1 MTPIALLQLTL
12 TGSCRLLQV
21 LLLKFST
28 LAHKLENLTFVRAR
42 IFDLFNLI
50 PMKSPSLVAVL
61 ALLSVAYGHEFHDS
75 DDSMMDMHSSNGMSS
90 NDPAQSLASQPTSS
104 LNSSEIVPTA
114 HVAHHN
120 HGVPILETH
129 LEPEELAFWQ
139 NYDTQTYFN
148 APSSHTSNLYV
159 HVILGSLTFILLYPF
174 VLVMKNIGSNWYL
187 PLLSVHVVLV
197 LISLINYSI
206 FINSVPDLYPGNAYS
221 PMLWILLVST
231 CVQYVSAIVYYGY
244 KYYNGDDHTY
254 YKIEDEDD
262 ISHATLFNTHSA
274 DLAGGSPSSS
284 SSLELNENQLK
295 TFASPKISSPFFRW
309 LFNFGVFSKITKSL
323 FAIDTVIFNLLN
335 WGNFVYFLV
344 LFPTGIAIMGEY
356 GKGKQVFN
364 LLAHFIKGGIFF
376 IYGLVSL
383 SRYCGAFTKH
393 GWSWNHKYVTS
404 RDSTS
409 KLQTKGLI
417 TMEFV
422 ESFLIFFY
430 GSTNVFLERLA
441 SDGGA
446 WTAKDLQHASIAF
459 IYIGCGL
466 CGLICEF
473 KLNGWRHEKAVDNY
487 KLLMKKRA
495 DLENSKEINIKQN
508 IIKASPGFSP
518 NPFPVLTIFWTGILM
533 SKHLQ
538 ASALSTEI
546 HTLWGTLF
554 ICACIFRL
562 LTYVLMLIMP
572 VNNSLTKPHR
582 PFTELVASFC
592 LILGGMMFM
601 ESTDPLVLTFEYYG
615 YTVMFILNVSL
626 GVVALLMA
634 LEMSVFA
641 FKDWMKKTN

>member
-1 MTPIALLQLTL
+1 
-12 TGSCRLLQV
+12 
-21 LLLKFST
+21 
-28 LAHKLENLTFVRAR
+28 
-42 IFDLFNLI
+42 
-50 PMKSPSLVAVL
+50 MKSPSLVAFL
-61 ALLSVAYGHEFHDS
+61 ALLSVAYGNELHDS
-75 DDSMMDMHSSNGMSS
+75 NDSTMDMDSMMDMHSSNDMSP
-90 NDPAQSLASQPTSS
+90 NDPSQSLPSQHTPSV
-104 LNSSEIVPTA
+104 NSSEIIPTA
-114 HVAHHN
+114 HVAHHM

-129 LEPEELAFWQ
+129 LQPEELAFWQ

-187 PLLSVHVVLV
+187 PLLSVHVILV
-197 LISLINYSI
+197 LISLLNYSI
-206 FINSVPDLYPGNAYS
+206 FINSVPDLYPGNAYN
-221 PMLWILLVST
+221 PMLWIMFIST
-231 CVQYVSAIVYYGY
+231 CVHYASAIIYYGY

-262 ISHATLFNTHSA
+262 ISHATLFDTHTTEFA
-274 DLAGGSPSSS
+274 PGSPSSS

-295 TFASPKISSPFFRW
+295 TFTSPKISSP
-309 LFNFGVFSKITKSL
+309 LFKWVFSFGVFSKITKSL
-323 FAIDTVIFNLLN
+323 FAIDAVIFNLLN

-344 LFPTGIAIMGEY
+344 LFPTAIAILGGY

-376 IYGLVSL
+376 VYGLISL
-383 SRYCGAFTKH
+383 SRYCGAFSRH

-404 RDSTS
+404 KDRTS
-409 KLQTKGLI
+409 RFQTKGLI
-417 TMEFV
+417 TMEFI

-446 WTAKDLQHASIAF
+446 WTAKDLQHASLAF

-473 KLNGWRHEKAVDNY
+473 KLNGWRHGKAVDNY

-495 DLENSKEINIKQN
+495 DLENAKEINIKQN

-533 SKHLQ
+533 SKHQQ

-546 HTLWGTLF
+546 HTLWGNLF

-562 LTYVLMLIMP
+562 LTYVMLLILP
-572 VNNSLTKPHR
+572 VDNSLTKPHR
-582 PFTELVASFC
+582 PFTELIASFA

-601 ESTDPLVLTFEYYG
+601 ESTDPLILTFEYYG
-615 YTVMFILNVSL
+615 YTVMFILNLSL
-626 GVVALLMA
+626 GVIALLMA
-634 LEMSVFA
+634 FEMSVFA
-641 FKDWMKKTN
+641 FKDWMKKRS